1 MKPIRLSV
9 SGLHSFREKQEID
22 FETLCQGG
30 IFGIFGPTGSGK
42 SSLLDAM
49 TLALYG
55 KVERAANNTQGI
67 MNHAEDTLSVSFTFE
82 LGAHLRYRVERSYKR
97 SGDISIRSANSRLI
111 EIGEENTVLADKD
124 RDVSQKI
131 QEILGLTI
139 DDFTRAV
146 VLPQGKFAEFLS
158 LKGTERRQMLQRLFQ
173 LEKYGDQFN
182 RRLRARVD
190 EKKAFLNEVIA
201 EQTGLG
207 EASKENLKEAKA
219 ALQKADTAAEVA
231 RENLVKAE
239 KRKEEATEIW
249 ELIQQMTEL
258 HKKKDV
264 LNNKSGEIE
273 GLQTKINEATAA
285 SQLKPYLDA
294 VEATED
300 EAIKAEERYK
310 ETKRQLKEAN
320 SIYLSKLEAYE
331 KQRSIQQEQ
340 EPLLIKRLNELERG
354 MGLEKEL
361 SELRSEWN
369 SLEKQRITL
378 DKETKSTEEE
388 TEKAHQ
394 DLKVARS
401 LQTDLNQQLTELQV
415 APTDRKRMARALS
428 LKQEFQSL
436 TKQLEE
442 TSEEEKKSAA
452 ERDRLRPYQVETTH
466 KLNQSKEN
474 YSAYYQS
481 VQSTY
486 HLVSSYKL
494 TLEQQMVN
502 LQDQIV
508 NANKKLEESRT
519 HAIAIRLA
527 QNLNKGESCPVCGS
541 KEHVQ
546 LAEGEDH
553 TSGWHNRI
561 RRDEQQREAL
571 NEQFQ
576 NAKQLQY
583 KLEQLS
589 DLMTEEEE
597 RSSEL
602 LENDLP
608 NVNRKLTNDEL
619 VTEMKSLAQDVQGL
633 EGKIKKEGK
642 LLQELKSKET
652 EYAYRL
658 EQVEG
663 YLKERREKR
672 IELTKQREE
681 LEKKLLDEVSLSIHQ
696 IDSETKRMEEMD
708 QQADV
713 VRDRLT
719 KSVPYIEE
727 KEQRL
732 VALQESVQQYSVRKA
747 ELTSSQKQL
756 SEQVEKTETEY
767 KNIAGDITAEA
778 GYHQIDDQL
787 KAIRNEEKN
796 AAALM
801 KEAEERYQQTE
812 RKAAADQNYDADV
825 RLRLKKALETY
836 KTAEEASI
844 FSDRNRV
851 READVPPEMRKEW
864 EKRVEAYRKEWD
876 QTEHALQE
884 LGVKLSD
891 RRLTEEE
898 LLEAIQRAEDAKIAR
913 EEALSEFA
921 ACRHHLEDV
930 TRRHERY
937 TELEE
942 SRKTAS
948 AELEKLGKLQ
958 TVFRGNSF
966 VEFIASE
973 QLEQVSL
980 DASQKLGD
988 LTSQRY
994 AIEVDSSG
1002 GFLIRDDANGGVRR
1016 PVSTLSGGETFLTSL
1031 ALALALSGQ
1040 IQLRGAH
1047 PLQFF
1052 FLDEG
1057 FGTLDESLLD
1067 TVITSLE
1074 KLQND
1079 SLSVGVISH
1088 VPELR
1093 ARLPR
1098 KVIVTPSEPSGRG
1111 SRIEMATM

>member
-190 EKKAFLNEVIA
+190 EQKSFLNEVIA

-207 EASKENLKEAKA
+207 EASKQNLKEAKT

-249 ELIQQMTEL
+249 ELTQQMAEL

-294 VEATED
+294 VEATE
-300 EAIKAEERYK
+300 EEEIKAEERYK

-320 SIYLSKLEAYE
+320 AIYLSKLEAYE
-331 KQRSIQQEQ
+331 KHRSIQQEQ

-361 SELRSEWN
+361 SKLRSEWN

-378 DKETKSTEEE
+378 EKETRSAEEE
-388 TEKAHQ
+388 TEKAHH

-415 APTDRKRMARALS
+415 APADRKRMAKALS

-452 ERDRLRPYQVETTH
+452 ERDRLRPYQVETTR

-494 TLEQQMVN
+494 TLEQHMVK
-502 LQDQIV
+502 LKDQIV
-508 NANKKLEESRT
+508 DANKKL
-519 HAIAIRLA
+519 
-527 QNLNKGESCPVCGS
+527 
-541 KEHVQ
+541 
-546 LAEGEDH
+546 
-553 TSGWHNRI
+553 
-561 RRDEQQREAL
+561 
-571 NEQFQ
+571 
-576 NAKQLQY
+576 
-583 KLEQLS
+583 
-589 DLMTEEEE
+589 
-597 RSSEL
+597 
-602 LENDLP
+602 
-608 NVNRKLTNDEL
+608 
-619 VTEMKSLAQDVQGL
+619 
-633 EGKIKKEGK
+633 
-642 LLQELKSKET
+642 
-652 EYAYRL
+652 
-658 EQVEG
+658 
-663 YLKERREKR
+663 
-672 IELTKQREE
+672 
-681 LEKKLLDEVSLSIHQ
+681 
-696 IDSETKRMEEMD
+696 
-708 QQADV
+708 
-713 VRDRLT
+713 
-719 KSVPYIEE
+719 
-727 KEQRL
+727 
-732 VALQESVQQYSVRKA
+732 
-747 ELTSSQKQL
+747 
-756 SEQVEKTETEY
+756 
-767 KNIAGDITAEA
+767 
-778 GYHQIDDQL
+778 
-787 KAIRNEEKN
+787 
-796 AAALM
+796 
-801 KEAEERYQQTE
+801 
-812 RKAAADQNYDADV
+812 
-825 RLRLKKALETY
+825 
-836 KTAEEASI
+836 
-844 FSDRNRV
+844 
-851 READVPPEMRKEW
+851 
-864 EKRVEAYRKEWD
+864 
-876 QTEHALQE
+876 
-884 LGVKLSD
+884 
-891 RRLTEEE
+891 
-898 LLEAIQRAEDAKIAR
+898 
-913 EEALSEFA
+913 
-921 ACRHHLEDV
+921 
-930 TRRHERY
+930 
-937 TELEE
+937 
-942 SRKTAS
+942 
-948 AELEKLGKLQ
+948 
-958 TVFRGNSF
+958 
-966 VEFIASE
+966 
-973 QLEQVSL
+973 
-980 DASQKLGD
+980 
-988 LTSQRY
+988 
-994 AIEVDSSG
+994 
-1002 GFLIRDDANGGVRR
+1002 
-1016 PVSTLSGGETFLTSL
+1016 
-1031 ALALALSGQ
+1031 
-1040 IQLRGAH
+1040 
-1047 PLQFF
+1047 
-1052 FLDEG
+1052 
-1057 FGTLDESLLD
+1057 
-1067 TVITSLE
+1067 
-1074 KLQND
+1074 
-1079 SLSVGVISH
+1079 
-1088 VPELR
+1088 
-1093 ARLPR
+1093 
-1098 KVIVTPSEPSGRG
+1098 
-1111 SRIEMATM
+1111 

>member
-1 MKPIRLSV
+1 
-9 SGLHSFREKQEID
+9 
-22 FETLCQGG
+22 
-30 IFGIFGPTGSGK
+30 
-42 SSLLDAM
+42 
-49 TLALYG
+49 
-55 KVERAANNTQGI
+55 
-67 MNHAEDTLSVSFTFE
+67 
-82 LGAHLRYRVERSYKR
+82 
-97 SGDISIRSANSRLI
+97 
-111 EIGEENTVLADKD
+111 
-124 RDVSQKI
+124 
-131 QEILGLTI
+131 
-139 DDFTRAV
+139 
-146 VLPQGKFAEFLS
+146 
-158 LKGTERRQMLQRLFQ
+158 
-173 LEKYGDQFN
+173 
-182 RRLRARVD
+182 
-190 EKKAFLNEVIA
+190 
-201 EQTGLG
+201 
-207 EASKENLKEAKA
+207 
-219 ALQKADTAAEVA
+219 
-231 RENLVKAE
+231 
-239 KRKEEATEIW
+239 
-249 ELIQQMTEL
+249 
-258 HKKKDV
+258 
-264 LNNKSGEIE
+264 
-273 GLQTKINEATAA
+273 
-285 SQLKPYLDA
+285 
-294 VEATED
+294 
-300 EAIKAEERYK
+300 
-310 ETKRQLKEAN
+310 
-320 SIYLSKLEAYE
+320 
-331 KQRSIQQEQ
+331 
-340 EPLLIKRLNELERG
+340 
-354 MGLEKEL
+354 
-361 SELRSEWN
+361 
-369 SLEKQRITL
+369 
-378 DKETKSTEEE
+378 
-388 TEKAHQ
+388 
-394 DLKVARS
+394 
-401 LQTDLNQQLTELQV
+401 
-415 APTDRKRMARALS
+415 
-428 LKQEFQSL
+428 
-436 TKQLEE
+436 
-442 TSEEEKKSAA
+442 
-452 ERDRLRPYQVETTH
+452 
-466 KLNQSKEN
+466 
-474 YSAYYQS
+474 
-481 VQSTY
+481 
-486 HLVSSYKL
+486 
-494 TLEQQMVN
+494 
-502 LQDQIV
+502 
-508 NANKKLEESRT
+508 
-519 HAIAIRLA
+519 
-527 QNLNKGESCPVCGS
+527 SCPVCGS

-553 TSGWHNRI
+553 TSGWQDRI

-597 RSSEL
+597 RSAEL

-608 NVNRKLTNDEL
+608 KVNRKLTNDEI

-633 EGKIKKEGK
+633 EEKIKQEGK
-642 LLQELKSKET
+642 LLQEVRSKET

-672 IELTKQREE
+672 IELTNQSEE

-696 IDSETKRMEEMD
+696 IDAETKRMEEMD

-767 KNIAGDITAEA
+767 KNIAGDMTAEA
-778 GYHQIDDQL
+778 GYHQIDEQL

-844 FSDRNRV
+844 FSDRKRV
-851 READVPPEMRKEW
+851 REANVPPEIRKEW
-864 EKRVEAYRKEWD
+864 EKRVEAYRKEWN

-898 LLEAIQRAEDAKIAR
+898 WQEAIQRAEDAKTAR

-930 TRRHERY
+930 RRRHERY

-942 SRKTAS
+942 SRKTAG

-1074 KLQND
+1074 KLQNE

-1098 KVIVTPSEPSGRG
+1098 KVIV
-1111 SRIEMATM
+1111 